1 MTEAHQFKGKAAA
14 FAWYVEQGGQ
24 RQKSSFYAVV
34 PADGKRVSR
43 FAVSSLLLEES
54 RKRRETPAASM
65 AEFDSARDEARYTK
79 ARADREELRRDE
91 EQRVVDANWIQKP
104 AARSQR
110 AALVGLLRDSLRHH
124 AHRAVSAIIHLSGG
138 NVSRAPEVYECIEK
152 EILAKAFNE
161 VAAANKKEILL
172 IVEE

>member
-1 MTEAHQFKGKAAA
+1 MTEAHQFKDKAAA

-91 EQRVVDANWIQKP
+91 ELRELDQKWLHIDKGEE
-104 AARSQR
+104 
-110 AALVGLLRDSLRHH
+110 LVGLWVDF
-124 AHRAVSAIIHLSGG
+124 
-138 NVSRAPEVYECIEK
+138 
-152 EILAKAFNE
+152 AFNACVERVNRALPALIHACGGDPGRLPEARE
-161 VAAANKKEILL
+161 VLDQAHDAAGNDLANAGEITAFFE
-172 IVEE
+172 VEE